1 MVRIVNDI
9 GYGDY
14 GMSVYELPLEGMDLS
29 ILQYDNPNDDELVA
43 PQQQKRRKR
52 TYKTAASQP
61 VEALVQVIQI
71 PVAQA
76 VAPVNIARTSGIS
89 LSSILKSK

>member
-1 MVRIVNDI
+1 MVRVVKDI

-43 PQQQKRRKR
+43 QQQQKRRRKHA
-52 TYKTAASQP
+52 TVAKPAETPIQQVETP
-61 VEALVQVIQI
+61 V
-71 PVAQA
+71 VAQPTA
-76 VAPVNIARTSGIS
+76 INIARSSGRD
-89 LSSILKSK
+89 LSSILGKKQ